1 MKRSICIWICLTSMT
16 ALCIS
21 PKIYADE
28 PVNFTPYGFINP
40 TVIVTYGEPE
50 TFGRANAGAV
60 TAAANPVLDTNDDQ
74 VTKTLQ
80 VAQSRIGLKIDSP
93 YHVKGVFE
101 IDFIDFQKSTPTLA
115 MQPRLRVASVT
126 KQFGDHHK
134 IVAGQLWDLHAYVQ
148 PFHTNFVGAN
158 FQAGNS
164 AFMRLQL
171 QYLYETPSVEV
182 GAALGMPA
190 ANIGPALSELERD
203 AWPTLAGR
211 AQLKLGADG
220 KGRVGAS
227 AIVGRLKVSDDAWLT
242 SWAAA
247 LMLDAELGSRVSL
260 RAESYMAQNGA
271 NLSLL
276 SLSQGRANADLRELG
291 GYTSAKFT
299 LSPAHKLTLTAG
311 VATLLNEE
319 DALPAYAY
327 PAPDAP
333 ASARPAQG
341 PGIARNAHIRVGY
354 IWTLV
359 PRLDLAVEPMW
370 LQTRHLLDAADS
382 DVEAT
387 RQVFG
392 LQTSMIYTF

>member
-1 MKRSICIWICLTSMT
+1 MKRSSCAWICLTSVAVCSAT
-16 ALCIS
+16 NV
-21 PKIYADE
+21 YADE
-28 PVNFTPYGFINP
+28 PIKFTPYGFINP

-50 TFGRANAGAV
+50 TFGRANASAV
-60 TAAANPVLDTNDDQ
+60 TAAANPILDTNDDE

-80 VAQSRIGLKIDSP
+80 VAQSRIGLKIESP
-93 YHVKGVFE
+93 HQITGVFE

-126 KQFGDHHK
+126 KRLGERHRL
-134 IVAGQLWDLHAYVQ
+134 VAGQLWDLHAYVQ

-171 QYLYETPSVEV
+171 QYLYETPSVEL

-211 AQLKLGADG
+211 ALLKLGEQG
-220 KGRVGAS
+220 KGRVGVSGIAS
-227 AIVGRLKVSDDAWLT
+227 RLKVTDGAWLT
-242 SWAAA
+242 SWSAA
-247 LMLDAELGSRVSL
+247 LMLDAEVGGVGV

-276 SLSQGRANADLRELG
+276 SLSQGRADVDVRELG
-291 GYTSAKFT
+291 GYVSAKFT
-299 LSPAHKLTLTAG
+299 LNPTHKLTLTAG
-311 VATLLNEE
+311 VARLLNEE

-327 PAPDAP
+327 TAPGEA

-341 PGIARNAHIRVGY
+341 PGIARNAHVRLGY
-354 IWTLV
+354 VWSLV
-359 PRLDLAVEPMW
+359 PGLDLAAEPMW
-370 LQTRHLLDAADS
+370 LQTRHILDDADRGN
-382 DVEAT
+382 EAT

-392 LQTSMIYTF
+392 LQTSMIYSF